1 MLLSHEEYNFLR
13 LENLMKSKRTN
24 SRIQTLKRYYDLLWE
39 YTFYVRCEV
48 RNPTIYF
55 TSLVTGLLIIWI
67 MNAPSIV
74 PFLIPFIAQAFTL
87 ALLRFRNKDIDSLLL
102 LPGQRQDPAFITD
115 LSGNILLSTGKTAQL
130 FEKRR
135 IFNIIDLIGADGFE
149 RLVNKLDQNCIDP
162 KTRSIDL
169 YSKRLQNWYKVKFKP
184 IISHCGKLPQRLL
197 VWFSEITTQRE
208 AELRQRDLL
217 HYTDS
222 LISNIKTLAKEMST
236 YDHLAAFIL
245 NNYKGVLIARID
257 SEGNLNGDVFK
268 RIGGHLHSEAI
279 VIKSNSY
286 APAFLSRRGTRV
298 ISDDIRNY
306 PLVSAFDEKYP
317 FDQRVRSFID
327 VPIRNLINYHAG
339 DVSIIAFNSVHAITD
354 QENIFIEV
362 FLNTTRAIVALTDL
376 ARENEEQF
384 LQKVMGLCAAAEYSD
399 EITGKHILR
408 VNAYSSLIAEE
419 LGFDADFIENIGRVA
434 ALHDIGKVAIP
445 ELIKLA
451 KPYKLDQRLAMQMHT
466 IYGAHIIET
475 MMTYSEKKD
484 PRMIMARNIALH
496 HHQTYNGK
504 GYPRL
509 KSNGKIL
516 NPTGRDYADYQN
528 NAALSGKDIPIEA
541 LIVGVADRY
550 DALRSER
557 PYKEAYSHEKTLAV
571 LTKDDRMGISGAD
584 WYGDNIWQVFEKQH
598 LRFKEIFKGMQN

>member
-1 MLLSHEEYNFLR
+1 MR
-13 LENLMKSKRTN
+13 
-24 SRIQTLKRYYDLLWE
+24 
-39 YTFYVRCEV
+39 V
-48 RNPTIYF
+48 
-55 TSLVTGLLIIWI
+55 
-67 MNAPSIV
+67 PSIV
-74 PFLIPFIAQAFTL
+74 PFLIPFIVQAVTL
-87 ALLRFRNKDIDSLLL
+87 ALLRFKNKDVDSLLL
-102 LPGQRQDPAFITD
+102 LPGQRQDPAFIAD
-115 LSGNILLSTGKTAQL
+115 LSGKIQHSAGKTAQL
-130 FEKRR
+130 FEEKQ
-135 IFNIIDLIGADGFE
+135 ILNIIDLIGADGFE
-149 RLVNKLDQNCIDP
+149 RLINKLDRNCIDP

-169 YSKRLQNWYKVKFKP
+169 YSERLQNWYKVKFKP
-184 IISHCGKLPQRLL
+184 IIPHCDRLPERLL
-197 VWFSEITTQRE
+197 LWFSEITAQRE
-208 AELRQRDLL
+208 AELRQQDLL

-222 LISNIKTLAKEMST
+222 LISNIKSLAKEMST

-245 NNYKGVLIARID
+245 NNYEGVLIARID
-257 SEGNLNGDVFK
+257 SKGNLKGDVFK
-268 RIGGHLHSEAI
+268 RIGGQLHSEAI

-286 APAFLSRRGTRV
+286 APVFLSRRETTV
-298 ISDDIRNY
+298 ISDDIRSY
-306 PLVSAFDEKYP
+306 PLVGVFEEKYP
-317 FDQRVRSFID
+317 FDQRVRSFLD
-327 VPIRNLINYHAG
+327 APIRNFINYHAG
-339 DVSIIAFNSVHAITD
+339 DVSIIAFNSVRALSD

-419 LGFDADFIENIGRVA
+419 LGFDADFVENIGRVA

-475 MMTYSEKKD
+475 MMTYCEKKD
-484 PRMIMARNIALH
+484 PRMIMAHNIALH

-509 KSNGKIL
+509 KSNGNII
-516 NPTGRDYADYQN
+516 NPTGKDYTEYQD
-528 NAALSGKDIPIEA
+528 NAALSGQDIPIEA

-550 DALRSER
+550 DALRSRR

-571 LTKDDRMGISGAD
+571 MTKDDRSGISGAQ
-584 WYGDNIWQVFEKQH
+584 WYGDDIWQVFAKNH
-598 LRFKEIFKGMQN
+598 LRFKKIFEGMQN